1 MSTIYLEPLLGHC
14 ATTQAGEILQKDNQR
29 HARAM
34 PMQRLLGGGMDY
46 ADAVA
51 LHGLGARDISWLEA
65 ACALGE
71 RHLANAE
78 RAQAEGL
85 AVTAMAEYRFAS
97 ACFRFGHGA
106 IFTDT
111 QQKREVYG
119 RMVSAFADAARLDRL
134 HVQKCAFAYRHGALC
149 AWLVQPEVTGRW
161 PLVICLGGFDG
172 WREEYFTGAQ
182 YLAER
187 GIATLLL
194 DGPGQGEARLVHD
207 LYLDDD
213 YTSAISGVIDQ
224 LQEQARFTSFSVWGN
239 SMGGYLAAAC
249 AIVDLRIQAC
259 CVNGGT
265 THPAEILER
274 FPRFIGKVQA
284 ILGLS
289 DPQVAARKLRQFS
302 ILGREHELSCPL
314 LQLHGAPDQ
323 IFLLENARR
332 IHDGA
337 SSTDK
342 RLVVWQDGDHCIYN
356 HSHAKYCE
364 LADWFAARLSSVED
378 TPIN

>member
-14 ATTQAGEILQKDNQR
+14 ATTQASEALYKDNQR

-46 ADAVA
+46 ADALA
-51 LHGLGARDISWLEA
+51 LHDLGQRDISWLDA
-65 ACALGE
+65 ACVLGE
-71 RHLANAE
+71 RHLANAG

-85 AVTAMAEYRFAS
+85 TATAMAEYRFAS
-97 ACFRFGHGA
+97 ACLRFGHSA
-106 IFTDT
+106 IFSDT
-111 QQKREVYG
+111 RQKREVYG
-119 RMVSAFADAARLDRL
+119 RMVAAFAEAARLDPL
-134 HVQKCAFAYRHGALC
+134 PMQKCTFAYRHGALC
-149 AWLVQPEVTGRW
+149 AWLVQPQATGNW

-182 YLAER
+182 YLAQR

-194 DGPGQGEARLVHD
+194 DGPGQGETRLVHE

-213 YTSAISGVIDQ
+213 YTAAIACVIDQ
-224 LQEQARFTSFSVWGN
+224 LQAQQRFTSFSVWGN

-249 AIVDLRIQAC
+249 AIDDSRIQAC

-289 DPQVAARKLRQFS
+289 DAHAAARKLRQFS
-302 ILGREHELSCPL
+302 ILGREQALSCPL

-356 HSHAKYCE
+356 HTHEKYCE
-364 LADWFAARLSSVED
+364 LADWFAVRLTDVSQRRQ
-378 TPIN
+378 